1 MPTLH
6 WIGKE
11 AVVKHHKDVPYRLLE
26 PVAELSCIPSSPASP
41 SPLATLPQGGE
52 GKAAPSPFKGEG
64 WGEGKNSPSVDA
76 NTSTNLSQ
84 NTENLIVQGDNLHAL
99 KALLPRYA
107 GQVKCIY
114 IDPPYNTGNEGW
126 VYNDNVN
133 SAEIKRWLGEVVG
146 KEGETLDRHDRW
158 LCMMYPRLLL
168 LKQFL
173 REDGAIFV
181 SIDDNEVGNL
191 QALMREIFG
200 AANEVATIVWEK
212 GKKGDSKLVS
222 VTHEYIVAFVK
233 NKALLKEKNI
243 KWRRRKPGID
253 DVLDFYETLRK
264 KHENNHAEV
273 RKEMMAWY
281 KAMPKTDPRK
291 SHKHYNWS
299 DNRGLYFPDN
309 FHGPDDGRESRPR
322 YPIIHPVTQ
331 QACAMP
337 STGWRWEEDTT
348 IKALKEEP
356 PRIHFGKDHTTIP
369 NRKSYLFEI
378 DVEPMLSVFYTDGRA
393 ATLEVEA
400 MLGAGAFQFPKD
412 SEVIADLI
420 GMVTD
425 EGDLILDSFAGSGTT
440 AHAVLKL
447 NQQSKI
453 PRRFILAELNENVA
467 TSKTCERVRK
477 AIEGYIPLTGKKQ
490 IPIAGLGGSFQFCK
504 LSTKPLFTAL
514 GQIRSDVTFAQLAE
528 FVWFVET
535 GTGFTGK
542 ANSSLIGV
550 HQGRAIYLLY
560 NGILKDKSVGG
571 GNVLTTPVLDILPKH
586 NGAKV
591 IFAAANRL
599 GAPKLAREQIVFKQ
613 TPYALD
619 V

>member
-1 MPTLH
+1 MPTLN

-26 PVAELSCIPSSPASP
+26 PVEELSA
-41 SPLATLPQGGE
+41 G
-52 GKAAPSPFKGEG
+52 
-64 WGEGKNSPSVDA
+64 DA
-76 NTSTNLSQ
+76 DSG
-84 NTENLIVQGDNLHAL
+84 NLIVQGDNLHAL

-114 IDPPYNTGNEGW
+114 IDPPYNTGNEKW
-126 VYNDNVN
+126 AYNDNVN
-133 SAEIKRWLGEVVG
+133 SPEIKRWLGEIVG

-200 AANEVATIVWEK
+200 SSNEVATIVWEK

-222 VTHEYIVAFVK
+222 VTHEYIVVFVK
-233 NKALLKEKNI
+233 NKVLLKDKKT

-253 DVLDFYETLRK
+253 DVLEYYQNLRQTHGVDHK
-264 KHENNHAEV
+264 AI
-273 RKEMMAWY
+273 RKDMMAWF
-281 KAMPKTDPRK
+281 KSLPKTDPRK

-322 YPIIHPVTQ
+322 YTILHPVTKEP
-331 QACAMP
+331 CKIP
-337 STGWRWEEDTT
+337 STGWRWEEETT
-348 IKALKEEP
+348 IQALKEDP
-356 PRIHFGKDHTTIP
+356 PRIHFGKNHTTIP

-378 DVEPMLSVFYTDGRA
+378 DEEPMLSVFYTDGRA
-393 ATLEVEA
+393 ATLEVET

-425 EGDLILDSFAGSGTT
+425 DGDLVLDSFAGSGTT

-447 NQQSKI
+447 NQHSKK
-453 PRRFILAELNENVA
+453 PLNFILVELDENVA
-467 TSKTCERVRK
+467 KNKTRERVRK
-477 AIEGYIPLTGKKQ
+477 AIEGFTPETGKKR
-490 IPIAGLGGSFQFCK
+490 IPVAALGGGFQFCQ
-504 LSTKPLFTAL
+504 LSAEPLFTAH
-514 GQIRSDVTFAQLAE
+514 GQVREDVTFEQLAE
-528 FVWFVET
+528 FVWFMET
-535 GTGFTGK
+535 GAGLTRNVG
-542 ANSSLIGV
+542 SSPLLGI
-550 HQGRAIYLLY
+550 HEGRAIYLLY

-571 GNVLTTPVLDILPKH
+571 GNVLTAPVLAVLPVYE
-586 NGAKV
+586 GAKV
-591 IFAAANRL
+591 IYAAANRL
-599 GAPKLAREQIVFKQ
+599 GVPKLTRDQIVFKQ
-613 TPYALD
+613 TPYALGA
-619 V
+619 